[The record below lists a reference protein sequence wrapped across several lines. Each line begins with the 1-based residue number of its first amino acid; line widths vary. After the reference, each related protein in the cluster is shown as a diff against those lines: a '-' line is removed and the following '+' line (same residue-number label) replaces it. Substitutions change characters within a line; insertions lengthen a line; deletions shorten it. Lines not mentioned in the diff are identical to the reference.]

1 MIGVG
6 KIYDIFAGQ
15 GLTETTPNHGNA
27 KNMEKVFEIQ
37 KKDFDGL
44 CYINLVDFDMMYG
57 HRRDIPGYTNA
68 LNEFDEALGTFLANM
83 RDDDVLFI
91 TADHGCDPGYK
102 GTDHT
107 REAVPLLGYS
117 KAWKRG
123 INIGTRDTY
132 ADIAA
137 TIGELFRIEYTGDGS
152 SFADK
157 LR

>member
-83 RDDDVLFI
+83 RVDVCSLLLQI
-91 TADHGCDPGYK
+91 TDVIRD
-102 GTDHT
+102 T
-107 REAVPLLGYS
+107 REQIIHERLCRFLDTARHGNRELTLE
-117 KAWKRG
+117 R
-123 INIGTRDTY
+123 GTRMQILQLRSVSCSRLIIPVT
-132 ADIAA
+132 AA
-137 TIGELFRIEYTGDGS
+137 ALRIN
-152 SFADK
+152 
-157 LR
+157 